1 MTQEI
6 AHLFLLLQIWDY
18 NEGSNKRYGKI
29 HVFNAINGKRHAYR
43 YYSTI
48 NSFCECNGKITDMW
62 ALYSTSHYS
71 TVYILQRYIKIVNQG
86 KTICGYY
93 STNPHID
100 RKGQLRKY
108 SRVLLTL
115 SKYTYT
121 QAMGYTK
128 VRKIMNYL
136 NNKKIILSYSHCT
149 GHFQTFPELL

>member
-1 MTQEI
+1 M
-6 AHLFLLLQIWDY
+6 L
-18 NEGSNKRYGKI
+18 
-29 HVFNAINGKRHAYR
+29 
-43 YYSTI
+43 
-48 NSFCECNGKITDMW
+48 

-71 TVYILQRYIKIVNQG
+71 TVYILQRYIKIVNHG

-100 RKGQLRKY
+100 RKGQLTKY

-136 NNKKIILSYSHCT
+136 NNKKNHSLILSLGTFRLFLSSYSLHKLGQIISASLIAALNAGVTIIAKWWEWMTMKCT
-149 GHFQTFPELL
+149 LSIQFLFVQRTKKSNARNHFCHLI